1 MLEAVSAAAGKEVKL
16 QQVSDETY
24 LKMLPPPVALELG
37 ETMFLIRDYSYYGLG
52 EEKEQSESNA
62 VLLEGVK
69 PTSWVEFVEKNKP
82 WEV

>member
-1 MLEAVSAAAGKEVKL
+1 
-16 QQVSDETY
+16 
-24 LKMLPPPVALELG
+24 
-37 ETMFLIRDYSYYGLG
+37 LIRDYSYYGLG
-52 EEKEQSESNA
+52 EEKNQAESNA